1 MQPAERISNE
11 IIARIWQHFVETG
24 SLNGVRDAHLLD
36 RAVLR
41 SWHRCVARLNPYAR
55 PRLTPTKGQAL
66 ASLRRA
72 QSDLISTAVP
82 LMEDIFQFTE
92 GSESAILL
100 TDGTTC
106 VLAVH
111 GDPAAV
117 RKIEELGLGEGTYWS
132 EGQLGTN
139 AFGIVLDSAMPAQ
152 LIGAEHYFK
161 LYHQFTTSA
170 APIHDVRGRI
180 IGIFGIVS
188 PAAQAYNHTLALA
201 MSAARAVSNQLQ
213 AEWSLQEANHRLS
226 EVNTILEAI
235 AEGVIAWN
243 VAGEINHINTHAAQM
258 LAINPMFALGRS
270 LEQVLELPPV
280 MAEAIANGR
289 ELHNVEVNFH
299 VNSNTVRSLVN
310 LVSLRS
316 MGDAAGEAVGYIAM
330 LSPIEQVR
338 QLVQQ
343 QAGTQ
348 ASITI
353 KEVHGESPL
362 MRQVLR
368 QARIAARG
376 KAPVLLR
383 GEGGVGKNH
392 LAQAIHNDGARAG
405 KPYVAINC
413 RAIPHELMASELLGR
428 EKDTASHGRPSK
440 FELAEGGTLLLDQVE
455 SLSLEM
461 QSALLQVIETGHV
474 MRLRGTHPIAVDV
487 RITVATNADL
497 EKLVS
502 EGSFLAH
509 LYYRFGVFN
518 ISMPPLRERIEDIPL
533 LARRILGR
541 VMHHNGSTQLPRI
554 DDEALAILMRYP
566 WPGNVRELESVLERA
581 VYQSTESVIHVAD
594 LPDSVR
600 QGRLIVSR
608 SPQPQP
614 VLSVP
619 DAEREAILQAGWACN
634 GRISEMA
641 QLLQI
646 GRTTLWR
653 KMKRYSI
660 RSEQFREAPF

>member
-1 MQPAERISNE
+1 MQPAERVPNE

-24 SLNGVRDAHLLD
+24 SLNGAPQAHLLD

-41 SWHRCVARLNPYAR
+41 SWQRCIARLNPYAR
-55 PRLTPTKGQAL
+55 PRLTPTKGPAL

-72 QSDLISTAVP
+72 QSDLISIAVP
-82 LMEDIFQFTE
+82 VMEDIFQFTE

-117 RKIEELGLGEGTYWS
+117 HKIEELGLGEGTYWS
-132 EGQLGTN
+132 EGQLGSN
-139 AFGIVLDSAMPAQ
+139 AFGIVLDSAMPVQ
-152 LIGAEHYFK
+152 LVGAEHYFK

-188 PAAQAYNHTLALA
+188 PATQACNHTLALA
-201 MSAARAVSNQLQ
+201 MSAARAIGNQLQ

-226 EVNTILEAI
+226 EVNTILESI

-243 VAGEINHINTHAAQM
+243 VSGEINHVNSHAAQM
-258 LAINPMFALGRS
+258 LALNPMFALGRP
-270 LEQVLELPPV
+270 LTQLIELPPV
-280 MAEAIANGR
+280 MADAVANGR
-289 ELHNVEVNFH
+289 ELHNVELNFH
-299 VNSNTVRSLVN
+299 VNNSTVRSLVN
-310 LVSLRS
+310 LRPI
-316 MGDAAGEAVGYIAM
+316 GDAAGEPMGYIAM

-343 QAGTQ
+343 QAGAQ
-348 ASITI
+348 ALITI
-353 KEVHGESPL
+353 NEVHGESPS
-362 MRQVLR
+362 MRRVLR

-405 KPYVAINC
+405 KPYVAVNC
-413 RAIPHELMASELLGR
+413 RAIPHELMAGELLGR
-428 EKDTASHGRPSK
+428 EKDTVSHGRPSK

-474 MRLRGTHPIAVDV
+474 MRLRGTHPIPVDV
-487 RITVATNADL
+487 RIIVATSADL

-518 ISMPPLRERIEDIPL
+518 ISMPPLRERVEDIPL
-533 LARRILGR
+533 LARRILSR
-541 VMHHNGSTQLPRI
+541 VMHHNGSAQLPTI
-554 DDEALAILMRYP
+554 DEEALAILVRYP

-581 VYQSTESVIHVAD
+581 VHQSTESVIHMAD

-600 QGRLIVSR
+600 QGRIIVSR
-608 SPQPQP
+608 SPQALP

-619 DAEREAILQAGWACN
+619 DAEREAILQAGWACQ
-634 GRISEMA
+634 GRVSEMA

-653 KMKRYSI
+653 KMKRYNI
-660 RSEQFREAPF
+660 RPEQFRETSF